1 MDKEI
6 HYRKLENAYLLARI
20 NKFFNPTIK
29 VSEAKAEIIVP
40 IKKKFFHYSAAT
52 HGCVYFKSLDDA
64 AYFAVQSLNFDNIIY
79 TSSFNIF
86 IIQNNHWAI
95 SVPFEKQT
103 ATETIAEKAAA
114 YAIDG
119 ARVDGNDVFAVYK
132 TVKKYADQAREKH
145 KPALIE
151 LVTYRMGDHTT
162 ADDAT
167 RYRKP
172 EIIAEWEKRDPISRL
187 RTFLMINHGWTEE
200 KENKLIEKL
209 SAEVEKAVQEY
220 ESIEH
225 PDPTNMFKYIYSEM
239 PWHLKEQMEEV
250 RAIR

>member
-86 IIQNNHWAI
+86 ITKPII
-95 SVPFEKQT
+95 SGEMRAVGTVSNQT
-103 ATETIAEKAAA
+103 RNQYLAE
-114 YAIDG
+114 
-119 ARVDGNDVFAVYK
+119 AVLYNSK
-132 TVKKYADQAREKH
+132 NQEIGRGLGSYIKSKRTVSE
-145 KPALIE
+145 IE
-151 LVTYRMGDHTT
+151 G
-162 ADDAT
+162 
-167 RYRKP
+167 
-172 EIIAEWEKRDPISRL
+172 
-187 RTFLMINHGWTEE
+187 
-200 KENKLIEKL
+200 
-209 SAEVEKAVQEY
+209 
-220 ESIEH
+220 
-225 PDPTNMFKYIYSEM
+225 YI
-239 PWHLKEQMEEV
+239 L
-250 RAIR
+250 